1 MKKLFAMTLLTAAIL
16 CTGCG
21 GDREMAVENGKN
33 IIDLP
38 SGEKLIN
45 FAGSRY
51 HDYVIHRKRR
61 SDEPLEEYTVD
72 KIDSGD
78 GDIHSATYIIREH

>member
-38 SGEKLIN
+38 PGEKLVN

-51 HDYVIHRKRR
+51 YDYVTYRKRR
-61 SDEPLEEYTVD
+61 SDEPLEEYIVD
-72 KIDSGD
+72 KVDRCD

>member
-1 MKKLFAMTLLTAAIL
+1 MKKFFAVVLLTAAIL
-16 CTGCG
+16 CAGCG
-21 GDREMAVENGKN
+21 GDREVTTENGKD

-38 SGEKLIN
+38 PGEKLVN

-72 KIDSGD
+72 KVDSDD
-78 GDIHSATYIIREH
+78 GGIHSAIYIIREH